1 VATSEVSISV
11 TIDNVINLGHILREL
26 KEFATVSVSDKKA
39 IVCVVG
45 EHLKNSPGIAAKILN
60 VIIDINLNMISQ
72 GASEINISFVIDEE
86 HVDEVVRRLHKEFFS
101 DVSHLKEIFE

>member
-1 VATSEVSISV
+1 M
-11 TIDNVINLGHILREL
+11 
-26 KEFATVSVSDKKA
+26 ATVSLGDKKA

-45 EHLKNSPGIAAKILN
+45 EQLKNSPGVAAKILN
-60 VIIDINLNMISQ
+60 VITDINVNMISQ
-72 GASEINISFVIDEE
+72 GASEINISLVIDEE